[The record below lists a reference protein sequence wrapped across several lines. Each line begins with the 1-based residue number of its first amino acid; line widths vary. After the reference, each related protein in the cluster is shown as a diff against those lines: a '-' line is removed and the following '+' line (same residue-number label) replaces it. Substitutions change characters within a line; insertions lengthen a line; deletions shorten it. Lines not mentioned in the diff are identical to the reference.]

1 MKRLVLSLWLFA
13 GLFVLAAC
21 SEQEANAEQS
31 VPKAVQ
37 KTSEAMKETEDIPQG
52 KRDTSDWL
60 RTKGKAKL
68 PILMYHSISTGNSL
82 RVPREEFQAHM
93 KWLHDNGYQTLS
105 PEEAYIMLTEDKK
118 PSEKCVLITFDDGY
132 TDNYTKAYPVLKKY
146 GMRATIFMIGT
157 SIGHKHHLTEGQMKE
172 MAENGVS
179 IESHTIH
186 HLELSGLTAEQ
197 QHSEMADSKKLF
209 DHMFHQKTSII
220 SYPVGRY
227 NEDTLKKAEET
238 GYQMGVTTEPG
249 AASRDQ
255 GLYSLHRVRISP
267 GMSAEAFGSILE
279 QAVK

>member
-1 MKRLVLSLWLFA
+1 MKRLVLSLWLIA

-60 RTKGKAKL
+60 KTKGKAKL

-82 RVPREEFQAHM
+82 RVPREEFQTHM

-172 MAENGVS
+172 MVENGVS

-267 GMSAEAFGSILE
+267 GMSAEAFGSLLE